1 MIISDLE
8 FYLVEVPC
16 NGRHLPIRSL
26 VVRLATE
33 SGLEGW
39 GEGQIG
45 WRASE
50 LIPRRDMLLP
60 ILAGRSVCDIEELLG
75 LEALRSAPLRL
86 AVEMASWDLL
96 GRIAGLPVCDLFGGR
111 YRPRIP
117 VAVRPGGGSPDQ
129 IAHLARELAEQGFHT
144 QIATSTG
151 DMNQDLRLLGMIHQ
165 AVGDRIELRLD
176 GSQEYDPATARELC
190 GQLGD
195 DWLQFF
201 LDPLADGELGQVASL
216 RCQTNVPLAVSRP
229 VASASDMLAV
239 ARSKAAPNVVIDLAR
254 AGGLLPARKCAVI
267 ADAAKLHASL
277 GGGPCLGIG
286 TAAMLHLAA
295 STPAFTGSNESAYHQ
310 LQDDLLIEPL
320 EIIDAMIAVPQNPG
334 LGVEVDRAKLEALQ
348 VQNG

>member
-16 NGRHLPIRSL
+16 NGRHLPVRSL

-39 GEGQIG
+39 GEGPVG

-50 LIPRRDMLLP
+50 LIPRREMLLP
-60 ILAGRSVCDIEELLG
+60 VLAGRSVCDIEELLC

-96 GRIAGLPVCDLFGGR
+96 GRTAGLPLCDLFGGR

-117 VAVRPGGGSPDQ
+117 LAVRPGGGNPEQ
-129 IAHLARELAEQGFHT
+129 VAQLARELAEQGFHT
-144 QIATSTG
+144 QIATSSG
-151 DMNQDLRLLGMIHQ
+151 DVNQDLRLLGTIHQ
-165 AVGDRIELRLD
+165 SVGDRIELRLD
-176 GSQEYDPATARELC
+176 GFGKYDLDAARELC

-201 LDPLADGELGQVASL
+201 LDPLADDDLDQVASL
-216 RCQTNVPLAVSRP
+216 RRQTNVPLAVSRP
-229 VASASDMLAV
+229 VVSPSDMLTV
-239 ARSKAAPNVVIDLAR
+239 ACCKAAPNVVIDLAR
-254 AGGLLPARKCAVI
+254 TGGLLPARKCAAI
-267 ADAAKLHASL
+267 ADAAELHASL
-277 GGGPCLGIG
+277 SGGPCLGIG

-295 STPAFTGSNESAYHQ
+295 STPAFTGSNESGYHQ